1 MKVLIVNTS
10 ESIGGAAIAANRL
23 TKALLQNG
31 VKAKM
36 LVRDRQTDDAA
47 TITFGLK
54 WKMKWHFLWERFVIW
69 CHNGF
74 SRKHL
79 FSIDIANA
87 GEDITALPA
96 FKEADVVHL
105 HWVNQGLLSLRN
117 IEKILHSGKPVV
129 WTLHDMWPCTG
140 ICHHAQGCTGFH
152 STCGQCRYLRFP
164 QENDLSQKVF
174 LAKSRIYPQGTLHLV
189 AVSHW
194 LHQQV
199 KASTLTGSLPSSVI
213 PNTLSLQHFQIRDKQ
228 DSRTKLGLPQEKAI
242 ILFGAA
248 RIDDPIKGFPTLLMA
263 IEELISNGRFRRK
276 DLHLAY
282 FGKIKYPQQIL
293 PLIPI
298 DYTDLGWIKDAETL
312 SVIYSAVDT
321 VVCASRYETFG
332 QTLIEAQACG
342 CLPVSFNNSGQTD
355 IIQHRKNGYLAEAY
369 STKDLAKGMEWALT
383 EGKGEVSAE
392 EMRNEVM
399 HRYSG
404 DVVAQ
409 QYIKLYEDLLQQE
422 CLQQTT

>member
-1 MKVLIVNTS
+1 
-10 ESIGGAAIAANRL
+10 
-23 TKALLQNG
+23 
-31 VKAKM
+31 
-36 LVRDRQTDDAA
+36 
-47 TITFGLK
+47 
-54 WKMKWHFLWERFVIW
+54 
-69 CHNGF
+69 
-74 SRKHL
+74 
-79 FSIDIANA
+79 
-87 GEDITALPA
+87 
-96 FKEADVVHL
+96 
-105 HWVNQGLLSLRN
+105 
-117 IEKILHSGKPVV
+117 
-129 WTLHDMWPCTG
+129 
-140 ICHHAQGCTGFH
+140 
-152 STCGQCRYLRFP
+152 
-164 QENDLSQKVF
+164 
-174 LAKSRIYPQGTLHLV
+174 
-189 AVSHW
+189 
-194 LHQQV
+194 
-199 KASTLTGSLPSSVI
+199 
-213 PNTLSLQHFQIRDKQ
+213 
-228 DSRTKLGLPQEKAI
+228 
-242 ILFGAA
+242 
-248 RIDDPIKGFPTLLMA
+248 MA
-263 IEELISNGRFRRK
+263 IEELISSGRFRRE

-409 QYIKLYEDLLQQE
+409 QYIKLYEDLLQRE
-422 CLQQTT
+422 CPQ

>member
-31 VKAKM
+31 LKAKM

-47 TITFGLK
+47 TITFGSK

-105 HWVNQGLLSLRN
+105 HWVNQGLLSLRI

-152 STCGQCRYLRFP
+152 STCGQCRYLRCP

-199 KASTLTGSLPSSVI
+199 KASALTGSLPSSVI

-263 IEELISNGRFRRK
+263 IEELISSGRFRRE

-392 EMRNEVM
+392 EMRYEVM

>member
-47 TITFGLK
+47 TITFGSK

-105 HWVNQGLLSLRN
+105 HWVNQGLLSLRI
-117 IEKILHSGKPVV
+117 IEKILQSGKPVV

-152 STCGQCRYLRFP
+152 STCGLCRYLRFP

-199 KASTLTGSLPSSVI
+199 KASALTGSLPSSVI
-213 PNTLSLQHFQIRDKQ
+213 PNTLSLQHFQIRGKQ

-263 IEELISNGRFRRK
+263 IEELISCGRFRRE

-282 FGKIKYPQQIL
+282 FGKITQPEIM
-293 PLIPI
+293 
-298 DYTDLGWIKDAETL
+298 
-312 SVIYSAVDT
+312 
-321 VVCASRYETFG
+321 
-332 QTLIEAQACG
+332 
-342 CLPVSFNNSGQTD
+342 
-355 IIQHRKNGYLAEAY
+355 KNFF
-369 STKDLAKGMEWALT
+369 K
-383 EGKGEVSAE
+383 
-392 EMRNEVM
+392 R
-399 HRYSG
+399 
-404 DVVAQ
+404 
-409 QYIKLYEDLLQQE
+409 
-422 CLQQTT
+422 

>member
-36 LVRDRQTDDAA
+36 LVRDRQTDDA
-47 TITFGLK
+47 TIITFCSK

-69 CHNGF
+69 CNNGF
-74 SRKHL
+74 GRKNL

-87 GEDITALPA
+87 GEDITTLPS

-117 IEKILHSGKPVV
+117 IEKILSSGKPVV

-152 STCGQCRYLRFP
+152 RTCGLCNYLRFP
-164 QENDLSQKVF
+164 RKYDLSHTVF
-174 LAKSRIYPQGTLHLV
+174 LEKCRIYQQGTLHLV
-189 AVSHW
+189 AVSNW

-199 KASTLTGSLPSSVI
+199 KSSALTGSLPSTVI
-213 PNTLSLQHFQIRDKQ
+213 PNTLSLQQFQIRDKQ
-228 DSRTKLGLPQEKAI
+228 DSRLKLGLPKEKAI

-248 RIDDPIKGFPTLLMA
+248 RIDDPIKGFPTLLKA
-263 IEELISNGRFRRK
+263 IEELIASGGFRRE

-282 FGKIKYPQQIL
+282 FGKIKFPQQIL
-293 PLIPI
+293 PLILV

-369 STKDLAKGMEWALT
+369 STKDLAKGIEWALT
-383 EGKGEVSAE
+383 EGKREVSVDD
-392 EMRNEVM
+392 MRNEVI

-409 QYIKLYEDLLQQE
+409 QYIKLYEGLLQQK
-422 CLQQTT
+422 CLRQTN

>member
-47 TITFGLK
+47 TITFGSK

-105 HWVNQGLLSLRN
+105 HWVNQGLLSLRI

-152 STCGQCRYLRFP
+152 RTCGQCRYLRFP

-199 KASTLTGSLPSSVI
+199 KASALTGSLPSSVI

-263 IEELISNGRFRRK
+263 IEELISCGRFRRE

-409 QYIKLYEDLLQQE
+409 QYIKLYEDLLQRE
-422 CLQQTT
+422 WPQQTT